1 MQMRWF
7 KLEVLIVAAALTP
20 ILGGC
25 VGSEGTAL
33 RDRAS
38 LAVRDT
44 PSSGLVPGQL
54 PD

>member
-1 MQMRWF
+1 M
-7 KLEVLIVAAALTP
+7 KLKLVIVAAGLAP

-25 VGSEGTAL
+25 VGTEGTAV
-33 RDRAS
+33 RERAS
-38 LAVRDT
+38 LADRDT